1 MILNEIKILKDF
13 MIYKLILDDKFD
25 FWIKVWKFLYILLV
39 IKLNI
44 IVKY

>member
-39 IKLNI
+39 IKVNI